1 MLNKLNSV
9 GAVATWFGKQAMAV
23 VLLCLLILMGASSPL
38 LGQDQGENFDLLGR
52 LIDKESR
59 KPLLGASVGLSGSDW
74 SSITDQN
81 GIFEIPGAFVG
92 WKADRKGG
100 FSVTANHLGYKT
112 LIWEGDISRSDEILV
127 LEISPQVETLRLL
140 SDLKKSFNN
149 RRIGSGTDVVAY
161 DRGDLVTARE
171 ATALRFL
178 ENHLRIPLRDEPLV
192 FVDEVSVMS
201 GLDYLDGLDPIDLE
215 LMEIF
220 QSGRHVRIYTTDFL
234 ERAAKSGFQPRPLL
248 F

>member
-1 MLNKLNSV
+1 MLTKRNSLGNAKHPTRSV
-9 GAVATWFGKQAMAV
+9 VAIIG
-23 VLLCLLILMGASSPL
+23 CLFTVILMGVSNPL
-38 LGQDQGENFDLLGR
+38 LGQEEDTNFDLVGR
-52 LIDKESR
+52 LIDGQTGR
-59 KPLLGASVGLSGSDW
+59 PLLGASVGLAGSDW
-74 SSITDQN
+74 SSITDLN
-81 GIFEIPGAFVG
+81 GVFRIPGAFVG

-100 FSVTANHLGYKT
+100 FAIKANHLGYET
-112 LIWEGDISRSDEILV
+112 LNWEGDVSRNDNILV
-127 LEISPQVETLRLL
+127 LEISPQVEILELLDGLR
-140 SDLKKSFNN
+140 KSLTS

-161 DRGDLVTARE
+161 DRNDLVVARE

-178 ENHLRIPLRDEPLV
+178 ENRRRVPLRNRPTV

-201 GLDYLDGLDPIDLE
+201 GLDYLNGVDPIDLE

-220 QSGRHVRIYTTDFL
+220 QSGRHVRIYTTEFL